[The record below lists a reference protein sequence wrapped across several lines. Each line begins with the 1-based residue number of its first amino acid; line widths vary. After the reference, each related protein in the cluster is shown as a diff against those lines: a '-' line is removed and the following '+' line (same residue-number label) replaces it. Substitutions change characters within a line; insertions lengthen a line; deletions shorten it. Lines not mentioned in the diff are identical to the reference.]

1 MKDQK
6 GFTLIELLLVLA
18 IIGIISAIAIPALLG
33 QRARARDR
41 ACNENATGLISDSIA
56 AYDRASEAGIAPT
69 SGTTLWD
76 ILTTNVAPLK
86 KAAIHVVTDKNP
98 WAGTAGAL
106 DLAFQTTGTLATA
119 DEAGARLMA
128 PATLGTVGS
137 GFLPPTVAAAGVP
150 GVSGAIG
157 VGVQMNGV
165 FKDGAG
171 ATPSIFTKVGAI
183 D

>member
-1 MKDQK
+1 MKNQK

-69 SGTTLWD
+69 SGATLWA
-76 ILTTNVAPLK
+76 ILTTDVAPLK
-86 KAAIHVVTDKNP
+86 AAAIHVTTDKNP
-98 WAGTAGAL
+98 WAGTAGATNK
-106 DLAFQTTGTLATA
+106 AFQVTGVLATA
-119 DEAGARLMA
+119 DEAGARGMA

-165 FKDGAG
+165 FKDALGVNQ
-171 ATPSIFTKVGAI
+171 SVFTKVGAI